1 MPAPRSTSPRL
12 APLAL
17 AGREPAG
24 GPSPAAYAARIAGAA
39 PLLATAREDRA
50 LQAELMRMPAL
61 ERIAAASS
69 DRRFHRQ
76 TLVRLLALEVEAAL
90 DDPAVDPRPAA
101 ELGAALAAALP
112 RDVQGRAR
120 RAAAWA
126 WWLFGKS
133 LLRASQWRLA
143 RSSFEAM
150 HAFIPR
156 PLEPSEEEA
165 LSAVGLAQVWEGTGE
180 VVAAEAQ
187 FLLAAYLYS
196 KLDTATGS
204 ASCLAQLGFLLYES
218 GRLEDALPPLR
229 TAIGLLDPA
238 FAPSLAAR
246 LWLALAEI
254 ETTLDDGGAAAES
267 LHRARALYRLAPSAA
282 EDLDRIWREARIA
295 LAAGADGRAE
305 ASLDRVR
312 RELLARGSLS
322 EAARCTY
329 EQLLIRLEA
338 RRFEAA
344 GELTAALA
352 GAFPAAAR
360 EVLAKM
366 TALTRLAA
374 AETSEGE
381 GFYGWS
387 LNLRQRLRQQP
398 PRSPDRLPVLRSTQ
412 ALADRLLRHRG
423 ELEDPIGAALDA

>member
-1 MPAPRSTSPRL
+1 MPASRSIR
-12 APLAL
+12 APLAV
-17 AGREPAG
+17 AGREPAAD
-24 GPSPAAYAARIAGAA
+24 PSPAAYAARMGGAA
-39 PLLATAREDRA
+39 RLLATAKEDRA
-50 LQAELMRMPAL
+50 LLAELMRMPAL
-61 ERIAAASS
+61 ERIAEASS

-101 ELGAALAAALP
+101 ELGATLAAALP
-112 RDVQGRAR
+112 RDLQGRAR

-133 LLRASQWRLA
+133 LLGASQWRLA

-150 HAFIPR
+150 YAFLPR
-156 PLEPSEEEA
+156 PSVPSEEAA
-165 LSAVGLAQVWEGTGE
+165 LSAVGLAQAWEGAGE
-180 VVAAEAQ
+180 IVAAEAQ
-187 FLLAAYLYS
+187 FLLAAYVYS

-218 GRLEDALPPLR
+218 GRLEDAVRPLR

-246 LWLALAEI
+246 MWLALAEI
-254 ETTLDDGGAAAES
+254 ETTLDDDGAAAEC

-282 EDLDRIWREARIA
+282 EDLDRTWREARIA
-295 LAAGADGRAE
+295 LAAGAEGRAD
-305 ASLDRVR
+305 ALLDGVR

-329 EQLLIRLEA
+329 EQLLIHLEA
-338 RRFEAA
+338 RRFDAA
-344 GELTAALA
+344 GELAAALA
-352 GAFPAAAR
+352 GAFPAAAG
-360 EVLAKM
+360 EVVAKM
-366 TALTRLAA
+366 TALARLAA
-374 AETSEGE
+374 AETAEGE

-387 LNLRQRLRQQP
+387 LYLRQRLRQQP
-398 PRSPDRLPVLRSTQ
+398 PRSPDRLPVLRSTR